1 MFNKIL
7 KALKRPKVIILYMLN
22 LRIFRF
28 IPDAIFLKIKYRLI
42 MGKKL
47 DLKNPKTFNEK
58 LQWLKLYDRRPEY
71 TKMVDKYEVRKYI
84 AKTIGEEYLIP
95 LLGVYDSFDDIDFD
109 RLPNQFVLKPNHTSG
124 DFYICRDKSKI
135 DYKKLK
141 KEVNR
146 WLKREY
152 YWLHREWPYKNVK
165 PRILC
170 EKYLVDESGKE
181 LIDYKFMCFNGEV
194 KCIFVCSNRNSP
206 LGLNID
212 IYNVDWNLMP
222 FGRPN
227 SPRTGVKIPKPR
239 NFNKM
244 IEFAE
249 KLAKD
254 IPFIRVDFYEVDG
267 HLYFGELTFY
277 PTSGFGKFTPEYYDD
292 ILGSWLKL
300 TIEK

>member
-1 MFNKIL
+1 M
-7 KALKRPKVIILYMLN
+7 
-22 LRIFRF
+22 
-28 IPDAIFLKIKYRLI
+28 
-42 MGKKL
+42 
-47 DLKNPKTFNEK
+47 
-58 LQWLKLYDRRPEY
+58 
-71 TKMVDKYEVRKYI
+71 
-84 AKTIGEEYLIP
+84 
-95 LLGVYDSFDDIDFD
+95 
-109 RLPNQFVLKPNHTSG
+109 
-124 DFYICRDKSKI
+124 
-135 DYKKLK
+135 
-141 KEVNR
+141 
-146 WLKREY
+146 
-152 YWLHREWPYKNVK
+152 
-165 PRILC
+165 
-170 EKYLVDESGKE
+170 
-181 LIDYKFMCFNGEV
+181 IDYKFMCFNGEV